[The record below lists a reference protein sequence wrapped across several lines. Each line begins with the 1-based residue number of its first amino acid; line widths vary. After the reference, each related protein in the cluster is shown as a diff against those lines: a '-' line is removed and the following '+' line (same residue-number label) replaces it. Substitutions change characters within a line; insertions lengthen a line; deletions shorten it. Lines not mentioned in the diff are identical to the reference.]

1 MTLKVLASDC
11 YESDTTFVPKL
22 GSGVI
27 SEEKKNCHKPFLP
40 SMLFHFL
47 LLDVFQFSFC
57 LTKVQNPFGNI
68 KLINIYNYRPD
79 RLLKR

>member
-1 MTLKVLASDC
+1 
-11 YESDTTFVPKL
+11 
-22 GSGVI
+22 
-27 SEEKKNCHKPFLP
+27 
-40 SMLFHFL
+40 MLFHFL